1 MKNLS
6 CLFIAG
12 LLIWG
17 CQSDDASRITFDA
30 RIEKEKIAHVLEKY
44 VIANEDQK
52 IEIIREIWAPFPD
65 IVVIG
70 TDVGEKLVGWPTIKR
85 AYERQFASFEETLIS
100 VHDQTIKL
108 NETGNTA
115 WFSQILN
122 YNYIYQGRKFQHEGL
137 RFTGVL
143 VKHNG
148 DWVLVQSHISIPG
161 KPV

>member
-1 MKNLS
+1 MKVFI
-6 CLFIAG
+6 CLFFFGIMF
-12 LLIWG
+12 WS
-17 CQSDDASRITFDA
+17 CQRESTGPVAFNAQVER
-30 RIEKEKIAHVLEKY
+30 EKVSFVLEKY

-70 TDVGEKLVGWPTIKR
+70 TDLGEKLVGWPTIKR
-85 AYERQFASFEETLIS
+85 AYERQFKSFEETLIS
-100 VHDQTIKL
+100 VHDQVIRI

-122 YNYIYQGRKFQHEGL
+122 YNYIYQGKKYQHEGL

-143 VKHNG
+143 VKHEG
-148 DWVLVQSHISIPG
+148 DWVMVQSHISKPGIPD
-161 KPV
+161 